1 MYQSNCGLCT
11 EDLKK
16 TGEGKNNKKYDST
29 LPIKRK
35 QRKMTYDHEKTQQD
49 NGLKSKR
56 RQTKCRRCNILTDGL
71 L

>member
-29 LPIKRK
+29 LPIERK

-49 NGLKSKR
+49 NGL
-56 RQTKCRRCNILTDGL
+56 
-71 L
+71 